1 MQLNLGTCS
10 EDDIAIAVACPVVA
24 KHQDRDEIVLYGGA
38 VHLSKE
44 YITISD
50 DIGNEKTKIY
60 GYLALPEKRRGWG
73 KIVDNT
79 YISGLSQEHGIVK
92 TENPFFNQVN
102 IGDVLMVLP
111 VHSCLTA
118 NLLRKYLTLEGKVI
132 ALASYK

>member
-1 MQLNLGTCS
+1 M
-10 EDDIAIAVACPVVA
+10 
-24 KHQDRDEIVLYGGA
+24 LYGGA

-50 DIGNEKTKIY
+50 DVGNDETKMY
-60 GYLALPEKRRGWG
+60 GYIALPEKRRGWG

-79 YISGLSQEHGIVK
+79 YISRLSQEHGIVK
-92 TENPFFNQVN
+92 TESTFFNQVN

-118 NLLRKYLTLEGKVI
+118 NLLRKYLTLEGEVI